1 MKSTLISVAVSI
13 LLTACGGGSGQVPE
27 PTPMIPI
34 AKVFGWYES
43 DNSVTVEHDEIIPW
57 FPTHTVI
64 DRDNNGKKEILIP
77 PMGPLRSSIYSAT
90 DPSYIHFEIDN
101 GKLSKL
107 DTTNIFPKIP
117 VGFINSMHVGKFSA
131 NSTGEDL
138 VFLDLGREPYD
149 LPYDLWP
156 RGNVW
161 GLFKNQSK
169 NFNLT
174 VMNESVGTKYWHSS
188 FSPKDIN
195 GDGIL
200 DFVVGTMSNAY
211 LYLSSSTGH
220 NIIKTNFTAATSA
233 LIKLADGNY
242 GAIALPYFYHVGT
255 RYFTPNNITI
265 NKLNNQ
271 GTVVQQSVID
281 TMVCGKSSFDIM
293 NGYAHIEV
301 VDVNN
306 DGLEDFIGITENSN
320 HDYDKHSKFVSIF
333 LQDKNGNF
341 KCSNDDLN
349 FKGWPYVLP
358 GEVLLDTSPSY
369 NNNLSRYITWGNYG
383 DGIKGFM
390 FVKKY
395 VGNAKDLGKGYFY
408 YGSDGKLHEDDLTSK
423 MHLKNTDANEYTQV
437 IPTKDLNGDRIVDF
451 LLVKEFFSNDR
462 KTASNPTGK
471 YYKLTTLLSGIQ

>member
-13 LLTACGGGSGQVPE
+13 LLIACGGGSGKVPDS
-27 PTPMIPI
+27 IPVTTVV
-34 AKVFGWYES
+34 KVFGWYET
-43 DNSVTVEHDEIIPW
+43 DNFVTVENDEIIPW

-77 PMGPLRSSIYSAT
+77 PMGPLRSSIYST
-90 DPSYIHFEIDN
+90 SDPSYIHLEIDN
-101 GKLSKL
+101 GQITKLN
-107 DTTNIFPKIP
+107 TVNIFPKIP
-117 VGFINSMHVGKFSA
+117 VGFINTMHVGKFSA
-131 NSTGEDL
+131 NSTGDDL

-149 LPYDLWP
+149 VPFDLWP

-169 NFNLT
+169 NFDLK

-188 FSPKDIN
+188 YSPKDIN

-200 DFVVGTMSNAY
+200 DFVVGTMNHAY

-242 GAIALPYFYHVGT
+242 GAISLPYYYHVNS

-271 GTVVQQSVID
+271 GIVTHQSVIN
-281 TMVCGKSSFDIM
+281 TMICGSAVFDVM
-293 NGYAHIEV
+293 QGYAHIEV
-301 VDVNN
+301 ADVNN
-306 DGLEDFIGITENSN
+306 DGLEDFIGVTEASN
-320 HDYDKHSKFVSIF
+320 DSTIIHSHYVSVF

-341 KCSNDDLN
+341 RCSNDDLN

-358 GEVLLDTSPSY
+358 ITDK
-369 NNNLSRYITWGNYG
+369 LSRNQLYRWMTWGKYSDNQN
-383 DGIKGFM
+383 GFM
-390 FVKKY
+390 FAKRFLN
-395 VGNAKDLGKGYFY
+395 NAKDLGKGYFY

-423 MHLKNTDANEYTQV
+423 MHLKYTDINEYTQV
-437 IPTKDLNGDRIVDF
+437 IPTKDLNNDGIVDF
-451 LLVKEFFSNDR
+451 LLVKEDFANAK
-462 KTASNPTGK
+462 KTTTNLTGK
-471 YYKLTTLLSGIQ
+471 YYKLTALLSGMGK